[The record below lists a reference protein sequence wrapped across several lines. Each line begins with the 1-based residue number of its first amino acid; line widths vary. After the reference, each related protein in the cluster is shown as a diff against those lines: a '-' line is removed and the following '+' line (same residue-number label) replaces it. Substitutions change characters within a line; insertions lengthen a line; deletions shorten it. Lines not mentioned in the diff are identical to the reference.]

1 MACVKSI
8 RWTLELAASEFPIN
22 RTTLG
27 KRLKQANIKPD
38 ADQRF
43 STKSICDAVF
53 GNLAGERLRLVREQA
68 DRVALENAKERREL
82 ISVREI
88 APIINRAIAAI
99 KAEIDSISYI
109 ERDDKDKI
117 LIKCGG
123 LWDQSFNPVGTDQTD
138 VEPAAAV

>member
-38 ADQRF
+38 KDQRF

-88 APIINRAIAAI
+88 API

-117 LIKCGG
+117 LVKCGG